1 LEVGPLL
8 RDTKKI
14 RDRLM
19 FRATLSTL
27 LAILVTA
34 GEGMAAPGGQV
45 PENPAPTGSPQPS
58 LPRGPADRPRP
69 DFTNSQRFHDLLR
82 AGNLYLSLSDA
93 LALAIENNLDIEL
106 DRFTLPI
113 AETDVLRAKG
123 GGTLRG
129 VLFTLSETP
138 AGVGGPLSPLVT
150 NAATSTSVAP
160 GSTVASNALEL
171 GVLGEAQTNL
181 SVQGTIPQSTG
192 TPVPA
197 FDPTLTGQVNWAHQ
211 TAPQIDYFSYDT
223 NSLVSNT
230 TTADAAFQQ
239 SFSTGTQVS
248 LAFNNTRTDWNS
260 LSSSYNPFTTSS
272 LGLTVTQPLVR
283 GFGMNLN
290 RRFIRI
296 AYNQQKITSLLFQ
309 QQLIETVYGVI
320 RLYTDLVALSEDV
333 KVKEEAVAL
342 AQKLYDDTKA
352 QVDEGT
358 LAPVELTRANA
369 QVFATRQD
377 LINSRGLLEEQE
389 AILKTVLTRR
399 GNQDAEVAGARVV
412 PTDPLVIP
420 EKEEVRPIQDVLS
433 AAVANRPDLG
443 QARLQVENSQIGLEG
458 SRNLLRPEVDLV
470 GVAQNNG
477 LAGTA
482 NPLSTAPSIPYA
494 GGYGDVL
501 NQLFTRKFPT
511 YEIGVQVTLPLRNR
525 VAEADVAR
533 DELQVRQSEVR
544 VRQLQNQVRLE
555 VEDALIAMRRAR
567 SSYEA
572 AVQTRLLQ
580 QESLEAEQAK
590 YEVGASTS
598 FFVIQYESLLAQAR
612 STEVAA
618 KSAYVKARA
627 ALQRATGSILS
638 DNRISLDAAYKGRM

>member
-1 LEVGPLL
+1 MV
-8 RDTKKI
+8 RS
-14 RDRLM
+14 
-19 FRATLSTL
+19 TLSSI
-27 LAILVTA
+27 LAILMA
-34 GEGMAAPGGQV
+34 GGPAMAAPGGQV
-45 PENPAPTGSPQPS
+45 PGAPAPANAPQTGQAET
-58 LPRGPADRPRP
+58 RRQT
-69 DFTNSQRFHDLLR
+69 DFANSARFHDLLR

-106 DRFTLPI
+106 DRYTF
-113 AETDVLRAKG
+113 AVANSEVLRAKG

-129 VLFTLSETP
+129 VLFTLSDTP

-150 NAATSTSVAP
+150 NAATSSSVTP

-181 SVQGTIPQSTG
+181 SVQGLIPQSIG
-192 TPVPA
+192 TPPPA
-197 FDPTLTGQVNWAHQ
+197 FDPLLTGLVNWTHQ
-211 TAPQIDYFSYDT
+211 TAPQIDFGSNGT
-223 NSLVSNT
+223 NSLATRT
-230 TTADAAFQQ
+230 TTADAGYQQ
-239 SFSTGTQVS
+239 AFSTGTQVS
-248 LAFNNTRTDWNS
+248 VNFDNSRTGLNS
-260 LSSSYNPFTTSS
+260 LSSAYNPYSASS
-272 LGLTVTQPLVR
+272 LGLTVTQPLLR
-283 GFGMNLN
+283 GFGINMN

-296 AYNQQKITSLLFQ
+296 AYNEQKMTNLLFQ

-320 RLYTDLVALSEDV
+320 RLYTDLVALTEDV
-333 KVKEEAVAL
+333 KVKQETVTL
-342 AQKLYDDTKA
+342 AQKLFDDTKA

-358 LAPVELTRANA
+358 LAPVEMTRAKA
-369 QVFATRQD
+369 QVSASRQD
-377 LINSRGLLEEQE
+377 LINSNGLLEEQE

-399 GNQDAEVAGARVV
+399 GNEDPEVANARII
-412 PTDPLVIP
+412 PTDALNVP
-420 EKEEVRPIQDVLS
+420 EKEETRPFQEALS
-433 AAVANRPDLG
+433 LAVANRPDLG
-443 QARLQVENSQIGLEG
+443 QARLQVQNSEIGLEG
-458 SRNLLRPEVDLV
+458 SRNLVRPEVDLV
-470 GVAQNNG
+470 GIAQNSG
-477 LAGTA
+477 LAGAA
-482 NPLSTAPSIPYA
+482 NPFSTVTGAPFV

-511 YEIGVQVTLPLRNR
+511 YGIGVQVAVPLRNR
-525 VAEADVAR
+525 VAEADWAR

-598 FFVIQYESLLAQAR
+598 FFVIQYESLLSQAR
-612 STEVAA
+612 SSEVAA

-627 ALQRATGSILS
+627 ALQRATGSILAE
-638 DNRISLDAAYKGRM
+638 NRISVDAAYKGRM

>member
-1 LEVGPLL
+1 MAAGPG
-8 RDTKKI
+8 
-14 RDRLM
+14 
-19 FRATLSTL
+19 
-27 LAILVTA
+27 V
-34 GEGMAAPGGQV
+34 AAPGDQV
-45 PENPAPTGSPQPS
+45 PGAPTPASSPQPAMQ
-58 LPRGPADRPRP
+58 GPGRRYHT
-69 DFTNSQRFHDLLR
+69 DFANSQRFHDLLR

-106 DRFTLPI
+106 DRYTLPI
-113 AETDVLRAKG
+113 AESEVLRAKG

-129 VLFTLSETP
+129 VLFTLADTP

-150 NAATSTSVAP
+150 NAATSTSVTP
-160 GSTVASNALEL
+160 GSTVASNAQEL

-181 SVQGTIPQSTG
+181 SMQGTIPQSTG
-192 TPVPA
+192 TPPPA
-197 FDPTLTGQVNWAHQ
+197 FDPQLTGLVNWTHQ
-211 TAPQIDYFSYDT
+211 TTPQIDYFSNDT
-223 NSLVSNT
+223 DSLVTRT
-230 TTADAAFQQ
+230 TTANAGYQQ
-239 SFSTGTQVS
+239 SFSPGTQVS
-248 LAFNNTRTDWNS
+248 FNFDNSRTGLNG
-260 LSSSYNPFTTSS
+260 LGSSYDPYTTSS
-272 LGLTVTQPLVR
+272 LGLTVTQPLLR
-283 GFGMNLN
+283 GFGMKLN

-296 AYNQQKITSLLFQ
+296 AYNEQKITGLLFQ
-309 QQLIETVYGVI
+309 QQLIETVYGII

-333 KVKEEAVAL
+333 KVKQETVTL
-342 AQKLYDDTKA
+342 AEKLFDDTKA

-358 LAPVELTRANA
+358 LAPVEMTRAKA
-369 QVFATRQD
+369 QVSASRQD
-377 LINSRGLLEEQE
+377 LINSSGLLEEQE

-399 GNQDAEVAGARVV
+399 GNEDPEVAGARII
-412 PTDPLVIP
+412 PTDTLNVP
-420 EKEEVRPIQDVLS
+420 EKDEVRPIQEALS

-443 QARLQVENSQIGLEG
+443 QARIQVENSQIGLEG

-477 LAGTA
+477 LAGVA
-482 NPLSTAPSIPYA
+482 NPLSQAPSIPYA

-511 YEIGVQVTLPLRNR
+511 YGIGVQVTLPLRNR

-533 DELQVRQSEVR
+533 DELQLRQSEVR

-567 SSYEA
+567 ASYEA

-598 FFVIQYESLLAQAR
+598 FFVIQYESLLSQAR
-612 STEVAA
+612 SSEVAA

-638 DNRISLDAAYKGRM
+638 ENNVSLDAAYKGRM

>member
-1 LEVGPLL
+1 MAARP
-8 RDTKKI
+8 
-14 RDRLM
+14 
-19 FRATLSTL
+19 
-27 LAILVTA
+27 
-34 GEGMAAPGGQV
+34 GMAAPGGQV
-45 PENPAPTGSPQPS
+45 PGAPTPASSPQPAMES
-58 LPRGPADRPRP
+58 PGRRYHT
-69 DFTNSQRFHDLLR
+69 DFANSQRFHDLLR

-106 DRFTLPI
+106 DRYTLPI
-113 AETDVLRAKG
+113 AESEVLRAKG

-129 VLFTLSETP
+129 VLFTLADTP

-150 NAATSTSVAP
+150 NAATSTSVTP
-160 GSTVASNALEL
+160 GSTVASNAQEL

-181 SVQGTIPQSTG
+181 SMQGTIPQSTG
-192 TPVPA
+192 TPPPA
-197 FDPTLTGQVNWAHQ
+197 FDPQLTGLVNWTHQ
-211 TAPQIDYFSYDT
+211 TSPQIDYFSNDT
-223 NSLVSNT
+223 NSLVTRT
-230 TTADAAFQQ
+230 TTANAGYQQ

-248 LAFNNTRTDWNS
+248 VNFDNSRTGLNG
-260 LSSSYNPFTTSS
+260 LGSSYDPYTTSS
-272 LGLTVTQPLVR
+272 LGLTVTQPLLR

-296 AYNQQKITSLLFQ
+296 AYNEQKITSLLFQ

-333 KVKEEAVAL
+333 KVKQETVTL
-342 AQKLYDDTKA
+342 AQKLFDDTKA

-358 LAPVELTRANA
+358 LAPVEMTRAKA
-369 QVFATRQD
+369 QVSGSRQD
-377 LINSRGLLEEQE
+377 LINSSGLLEEQE

-399 GNQDAEVAGARVV
+399 GNEDPEVESARII
-412 PTDPLVIP
+412 PTDTLNVP
-420 EKEEVRPIQDVLS
+420 EKDEARPIQEALS
-433 AAVANRPDLG
+433 AAVAKRPDLG

-477 LAGTA
+477 LAGVV
-482 NPLSTAPSIPYA
+482 NPLSQAPSIPYA

-511 YEIGVQVTLPLRNR
+511 YGIGVQVTLPLRNR

-567 SSYEA
+567 ASYEA

-598 FFVIQYESLLAQAR
+598 FFVIQYESLLSQAR
-612 STEVAA
+612 SSEVAA

-638 DNRISLDAAYKGRM
+638 ENNVSLDAAYKGRP

>member
-1 LEVGPLL
+1 
-8 RDTKKI
+8 
-14 RDRLM
+14 
-19 FRATLSTL
+19 
-27 LAILVTA
+27 
-34 GEGMAAPGGQV
+34 MAAPGGQV

>member
-1 LEVGPLL
+1 MH
-8 RDTKKI
+8 
-14 RDRLM
+14 LM
-19 FRATLSTL
+19 LRATLSTVV
-27 LAILVTA
+27 AILVAA
-34 GEGMAAPGGQV
+34 GQALAAPGGQV
-45 PENPAPTGSPQPS
+45 PETAAPPQAQQ
-58 LPRGPADRPRP
+58 RGLADRGHA
-69 DFTNSQRFHDLLR
+69 DFANSPRFHDLLR

-106 DRFTLPI
+106 ERFTLPI

-129 VLFTLSETP
+129 VLFTLSDPP

-150 NAATSTSVAP
+150 NAASSTSVTP
-160 GSTVASNALEL
+160 GSAVAANAIDL

-181 SVQGTIPQSTG
+181 SMQGTIPQSIG

-197 FDPTLTGQVNWAHQ
+197 FDPTLTGLLNWTHQ
-211 TAPQIDYFSYDT
+211 TAPQVDYFSDNT
-223 NSLVSNT
+223 NSLVTRT

-239 SFSTGTQVS
+239 SFSTGTQVN
-248 LAFNNTRTDWNS
+248 LAFNNSRTGLNS
-260 LSSSYNPFTTSS
+260 LSTSYNPFTTSA
-272 LGLTVTQPLVR
+272 LGLTVTQPLLR
-283 GFGMNLN
+283 GFGINLN

-296 AYNQQKITSLLFQ
+296 AYNQQKITSLVFQ

-369 QVFATRQD
+369 QLFATRQD

-389 AILKTVLTRR
+389 AIIKTVLTRR

-420 EKEEVRPIQDVLS
+420 EKEQARPMQDVLA
-433 AAVANRPDLG
+433 AAVTTRPDLG

-458 SRNLLRPEVDLV
+458 ARNLLRPEVDLV

-477 LAGTA
+477 LAGVA
-482 NPLSTAPSIPYA
+482 NPLSQAPSIPYA
-494 GGYGDVL
+494 GGYNDVL

-511 YEIGVQVTLPLRNR
+511 YGIGVQVTLPLRNR

-533 DELQVRQSEVR
+533 DELQVRQSQVR

-618 KSAYVKARA
+618 KGSYAKARA
-627 ALQRATGSILS
+627 ALERATGSILS
-638 DNRISLDAAYKGRM
+638 DHGIALDAAYKGRM

>member
-1 LEVGPLL
+1 MMV
-8 RDTKKI
+8 RS
-14 RDRLM
+14 
-19 FRATLSTL
+19 TLSTL
-27 LAILVTA
+27 LVIL
-34 GEGMAAPGGQV
+34 MAAGPGVAGQA
-45 PENPAPTGSPQPS
+45 PATASPANAPQPAIES
-58 LPRGPADRPRP
+58 PGRRYHT

-82 AGNLYLSLSDA
+82 ASNLYLSLSDA

-106 DRFTLPI
+106 DRYTLPV
-113 AETDVLRAKG
+113 ADTDVLRAKG

-129 VLFTLSETP
+129 VLFTLADTP

-150 NAATSTSVAP
+150 NAATSTSVTP

-181 SVQGTIPQSTG
+181 SVQGTLPQSTG
-192 TPVPA
+192 TAPPA
-197 FDPTLTGQVNWAHQ
+197 FDPQLTGLVNWTHQ
-211 TAPQIDYFSYDT
+211 TDPQIDYFSNDT
-223 NSLVSNT
+223 NSLVTRT
-230 TTADAAFQQ
+230 TNANAGYQQ

-248 LAFNNTRTDWNS
+248 VNFDNSRTGLNG
-260 LSSSYNPFTTSS
+260 LGSSYNPFTNSS
-272 LGLTVTQPLVR
+272 LGLTVTQPLLR
-283 GFGMNLN
+283 GFGINLN

-296 AYNQQKITSLLFQ
+296 AYNQQKITNLLFQ

-320 RLYTDLVALSEDV
+320 RLYTDLVALTEDV
-333 KVKEEAVAL
+333 KVKQETVTL
-342 AQKLYDDTKA
+342 AEKLFDDTKA

-358 LAPVELTRANA
+358 LAPVELTRAKA
-369 QVFATRQD
+369 QVSASRQD
-377 LINSRGLLEEQE
+377 LINSSGLLEEQE

-399 GNQDAEVAGARVV
+399 GNEDPEVANARIIPTDTLVV
-412 PTDPLVIP
+412 P
-420 EKEEVRPIQDVLS
+420 EKDESRPIQEALS

-443 QARLQVENSQIGLEG
+443 QAQIQVQNSQIGLEG

-470 GVAQNNG
+470 GVAQNSG
-477 LAGTA
+477 LAGVA
-482 NPLSTAPSIPYA
+482 NPLSTAPSIPFV

-501 NQLFTRKFPT
+501 NQILTRKFPT
-511 YEIGVQVTLPLRNR
+511 YGIGVQVTLPLRNR

-533 DELQVRQSEVR
+533 DELQLHQSEVR

-567 SSYEA
+567 ASYEA

-618 KSAYVKARA
+618 KSAYVKTRA
-627 ALQRATGSILS
+627 ALQRATGSILT
-638 DNRISLDAAYKGRM
+638 DNKISLDAAYKGRM

>member
-1 LEVGPLL
+1 MAAGP
-8 RDTKKI
+8 
-14 RDRLM
+14 
-19 FRATLSTL
+19 
-27 LAILVTA
+27 
-34 GEGMAAPGGQV
+34 GMAAPGGQV
-45 PENPAPTGSPQPS
+45 PGAPTPANSPQP
-58 LPRGPADRPRP
+58 AMERPGRRYHT
-69 DFTNSQRFHDLLR
+69 DFANSQRFHDLLR

-106 DRFTLPI
+106 DRYMLPV
-113 AETDVLRAKG
+113 ADTDVLRAKG

-129 VLFTLSETP
+129 VLFTLADTP

-150 NAATSTSVAP
+150 NAATSTSVTP

-181 SVQGTIPQSTG
+181 SMQGTIPQSTG
-192 TPVPA
+192 TPPPA
-197 FDPTLTGQVNWAHQ
+197 FDPQLTGLVNWTHQ
-211 TAPQIDYFSYDT
+211 TDPQIDYFANDA
-223 NSLVSNT
+223 NSLVT
-230 TTADAAFQQ
+230 RTTAANAGYQQ

-248 LAFNNTRTDWNS
+248 VNFDNSRTGLNGFG
-260 LSSSYNPFTTSS
+260 SSYDPYTASS
-272 LGLTVTQPLVR
+272 LGLTVTQPLLR

-296 AYNQQKITSLLFQ
+296 AYNEQKITGLLFQ

-333 KVKEEAVAL
+333 KVKQETVTL
-342 AQKLYDDTKA
+342 AEKLFDDTKA

-358 LAPVELTRANA
+358 LAPVEMTRAKA
-369 QVFATRQD
+369 QVSASRQD
-377 LINSRGLLEEQE
+377 LINSSGLLEEQE

-399 GNQDAEVAGARVV
+399 GNEDPEVAAARII
-412 PTDPLVIP
+412 PTDTLNVP
-420 EKEEVRPIQDVLS
+420 EKDEVRPIQEALS

-443 QARLQVENSQIGLEG
+443 QARIQVENSQIGLEG

-477 LAGTA
+477 LAGVA
-482 NPLSTAPSIPYA
+482 NPLSQAPSIPFA

-511 YEIGVQVTLPLRNR
+511 YGIGVQVTLPLRNR
-525 VAEADVAR
+525 AAEADVAR
-533 DELQVRQSEVR
+533 DELQLRQSEVR

-567 SSYEA
+567 ASYEA

-598 FFVIQYESLLAQAR
+598 FFVIQYESLLSQAR
-612 STEVAA
+612 SSEVAA

-638 DNRISLDAAYKGRM
+638 ENNVSLDAAYKGRM

>member
-1 LEVGPLL
+1 
-8 RDTKKI
+8 
-14 RDRLM
+14 
-19 FRATLSTL
+19 
-27 LAILVTA
+27 
-34 GEGMAAPGGQV
+34 MAAPGGQG
-45 PENPAPTGSPQPS
+45 PAPAPPSSPQPAIQGS
-58 LPRGPADRPRP
+58 GRRYHT
-69 DFTNSQRFHDLLR
+69 DFANSQRFHDLLR
-82 AGNLYLSLSDA
+82 AGNLYLSLADA

-106 DRFTLPI
+106 DRYTLPV
-113 AETDVLRAKG
+113 AESEVLRAKG

-129 VLFTLSETP
+129 VLFTLADTP

-150 NAATSTSVAP
+150 NAATSTSVTP

-181 SVQGTIPQSTG
+181 SMQGTIPQSTG
-192 TPVPA
+192 TAPPA
-197 FDPTLTGQVNWAHQ
+197 FDPQLTGLVNWTHQ
-211 TAPQIDYFSYDT
+211 SAPQIDYFSYDT
-223 NSLVSNT
+223 NSLVTRT
-230 TTADAAFQQ
+230 TTANAGYQQ

-248 LAFNNTRTDWNS
+248 LNFDNSRTGLNS
-260 LSSSYNPFTTSS
+260 LSTSYNPFTSSS
-272 LGLTVTQPLVR
+272 LGLTVTQPLLR
-283 GFGMNLN
+283 GFGINLN

-296 AYNQQKITSLLFQ
+296 AYNEQKITSLLFQ

-333 KVKEEAVAL
+333 KVKQETVTL
-342 AQKLYDDTKA
+342 AEKLFDDTKA

-358 LAPVELTRANA
+358 LAPVEMTRAKA
-369 QVFATRQD
+369 QVSASRQD
-377 LINSRGLLEEQE
+377 LINSSGLIEEQE

-399 GNQDAEVAGARVV
+399 GNEDPEVASARII
-412 PTDPLVIP
+412 PTDTLNVP
-420 EKEEVRPIQDVLS
+420 EKDEARPIQEALS

-443 QARLQVENSQIGLEG
+443 QARIQVENSQIGLEG

-477 LAGTA
+477 LAGVM
-482 NPLSTAPSIPYA
+482 NPLSQAPTIPYV

-511 YEIGVQVTLPLRNR
+511 YGIGVQVTVPLRNR
-525 VAEADVAR
+525 VADADVAR
-533 DELQVRQSEVR
+533 DELQLRQSEVR

-567 SSYEA
+567 ASYEA
-572 AVQTRLLQ
+572 AVQTRVLQ

-598 FFVIQYESLLAQAR
+598 FFVIQYESLLSQAR
-612 STEVAA
+612 SSEVAA

-627 ALQRATGSILS
+627 AMQRATGNILS
-638 DNRISLDAAYKGRM
+638 ENNVSLDAAYKGRM

>member
-1 LEVGPLL
+1 
-8 RDTKKI
+8 
-14 RDRLM
+14 M
-19 FRATLSTL
+19 
-27 LAILVTA
+27 TA

-45 PENPAPTGSPQPS
+45 PETPAPTGSPQPS
-58 LPRGPADRPRP
+58 LPRGPAERPRP

-223 NSLVSNT
+223 NSLVTNT

-260 LSSSYNPFTTSS
+260 LSASYNPFTTSS

-477 LAGTA
+477 LAGVA
-482 NPLSTAPSIPYA
+482 NPLAQAPSIPYA

-638 DNRISLDAAYKGRM
+638 DNKISLDAAYKGRM

>member
-1 LEVGPLL
+1 MV
-8 RDTKKI
+8 R
-14 RDRLM
+14 
-19 FRATLSTL
+19 STL
-27 LAILVTA
+27 NGILVIL
-34 GEGMAAPGGQV
+34 MAAGPG
-45 PENPAPTGSPQPS
+45 EAAPAGPGPATAAPLESS
-58 LPRGPADRPRP
+58 LPAMEAAAHRRT
-69 DFTNSQRFHDLLR
+69 DFANSPRFHDLLR

-106 DRFTLPI
+106 ERYTVPI
-113 AETDVLRAKG
+113 SESEVLRAKG

-129 VLFTLSETP
+129 LLFTLAEAP

-150 NAATSTSVAP
+150 NAATSTSVTT

-192 TPVPA
+192 TPPPA
-197 FDPTLTGQVNWAHQ
+197 FDPLVTGLVNWTHQ
-211 TAPQIDYFSYDT
+211 TAPQIDFFSNGT
-223 NSLVSNT
+223 SALVTRT
-230 TTADAAFQQ
+230 TTANAGYQQ

-248 LAFNNTRTDWNS
+248 VSFDNSRTGLNS
-260 LSSSYNPFTTSS
+260 LNTSYNPFTASS
-272 LGLTVTQPLVR
+272 LGLTVTQPLLR
-283 GFGMNLN
+283 GFGINLN

-296 AYNQQKITSLLFQ
+296 AENEQRITSLLFQ

-333 KVKEEAVAL
+333 KVKQETVTL
-342 AQKLYDDTKA
+342 AQKLFEDTKA

-358 LAPVELTRANA
+358 LAPVEMTRARA
-369 QVFATRQD
+369 QVSASNQD
-377 LINSRGLLEEQE
+377 LINSTGLLEEQE

-399 GNQDAEVAGARVV
+399 GNEDPEVAAARII
-412 PTDPLVIP
+412 PTDTLTVP
-420 EKEEVRPIQDVLS
+420 EKEESRPLQQALS
-433 AAVANRPDLG
+433 EAVANRPDLG
-443 QARLQVENSQIGLEG
+443 QARVQVQISEIGLQG

-470 GVAQNNG
+470 GIAQNNG
-477 LAGTA
+477 LAGVL
-482 NPLSTAPSIPYA
+482 NPLSQAPSFPLA

-511 YEIGVQVTLPLRNR
+511 YGIGVQVTVPLRNR

-555 VEDALIAMRRAR
+555 VEDAIIAMRRAR

-598 FFVIQYESLLAQAR
+598 FFVIQYESLLSQAR
-612 STEVAA
+612 SAEVAA

-627 ALQRATGSILS
+627 ALQRATGSILA
-638 DNRISLDAAYKGRM
+638 DNNISIDAAYRGHL

>member
-1 LEVGPLL
+1 
-8 RDTKKI
+8 
-14 RDRLM
+14 M

-45 PENPAPTGSPQPS
+45 PETPPPSGSPQPA
-58 LPRGPADRPRP
+58 PAGPAGRSHA

-106 DRFTLPI
+106 DRYTLPI
-113 AETDVLRAKG
+113 ADTDVLRAKG

-150 NAATSTSVAP
+150 NAATSTSVTP
-160 GSTVASNALEL
+160 GSSVASNALEL

-181 SVQGTIPQSTG
+181 SVQGLIPQSTG

-197 FDPTLTGQVNWAHQ
+197 FDPTLTGLVNWAHQ
-211 TAPQIDYFSYDT
+211 STPQIDYFSYDT
-223 NSLVSNT
+223 NALVTNT
-230 TTADAAFQQ
+230 TTANATYQQ

-248 LAFNNTRTDWNS
+248 LAFNNSRTGLNALDT
-260 LSSSYNPFTTSS
+260 SYNPFTASS
-272 LGLTVTQPLVR
+272 LGLTVTQPLLR

-320 RLYTDLVALSEDV
+320 RLYTDLVALTEDV

-399 GNQDAEVAGARVV
+399 GNQDAEVAGAHVV
-412 PTDPLVIP
+412 PTDPLVVP
-420 EKEEVRPIQDVLS
+420 EKEEARPMQDVLS

-477 LAGTA
+477 LAGMT
-482 NPLSTAPSIPYA
+482 NPLSQAPSIPYA

-501 NQLFTRKFPT
+501 DQIFSRKFPT
-511 YEIGVQVTLPLRNR
+511 YGIGVQVTLPIRNR

-572 AVQTRLLQ
+572 AVETRLLQ
-580 QESLEAEQAK
+580 RESLEAEQAK

-638 DNRISLDAAYKGRM
+638 DNRISLDAAIKGRM

>member
-1 LEVGPLL
+1 
-8 RDTKKI
+8 
-14 RDRLM
+14 
-19 FRATLSTL
+19 
-27 LAILVTA
+27 
-34 GEGMAAPGGQV
+34 MAAGPGVAGQA
-45 PENPAPTGSPQPS
+45 PATASPANAPQPAIES
-58 LPRGPADRPRP
+58 PGRRYHT

-82 AGNLYLSLSDA
+82 ASNLYLSLSDA

-106 DRFTLPI
+106 DRYTLPV
-113 AETDVLRAKG
+113 ADTDVLRAKG

-129 VLFTLSETP
+129 VLFTLADTP

-150 NAATSTSVAP
+150 NAATSTSVTP

-181 SVQGTIPQSTG
+181 SVQGTLPQSTG
-192 TPVPA
+192 TAPPA
-197 FDPTLTGQVNWAHQ
+197 FDPQLTGLVNWTHQ
-211 TAPQIDYFSYDT
+211 TDPQIDYFSNDT
-223 NSLVSNT
+223 NSLVTRT
-230 TTADAAFQQ
+230 TNANAGYQQ

-248 LAFNNTRTDWNS
+248 VNFDNSRTGLNG
-260 LSSSYNPFTTSS
+260 LGSSYNPFTNSS
-272 LGLTVTQPLVR
+272 LGLTVTQPLLR
-283 GFGMNLN
+283 GFGINLN

-296 AYNQQKITSLLFQ
+296 AYNQQKITNLLFQ

-320 RLYTDLVALSEDV
+320 RLYTDLVALTEDV
-333 KVKEEAVAL
+333 KVKQETVTL
-342 AQKLYDDTKA
+342 AEKLFDDTKA

-358 LAPVELTRANA
+358 LAPVELTRAKA
-369 QVFATRQD
+369 QVSASRQD
-377 LINSRGLLEEQE
+377 LINSSGLLEEQE

-399 GNQDAEVAGARVV
+399 GNEDPEVANARIIPTDTLVV
-412 PTDPLVIP
+412 P
-420 EKEEVRPIQDVLS
+420 EKDESRPIQEALS

-443 QARLQVENSQIGLEG
+443 QAQIQVQNSQIGLEG

-470 GVAQNNG
+470 GVAQNSG
-477 LAGTA
+477 LAGVA
-482 NPLSTAPSIPYA
+482 NPLSTAPSIPFV

-501 NQLFTRKFPT
+501 NQILTRKFPT
-511 YEIGVQVTLPLRNR
+511 YGIGVQVTLPLRNR

-533 DELQVRQSEVR
+533 DELQLHQSEVR

-567 SSYEA
+567 ASYEA

-618 KSAYVKARA
+618 KSAYVKTRA
-627 ALQRATGSILS
+627 ALQRATGSILT
-638 DNRISLDAAYKGRM
+638 DNKISLDAAYKGRM